1 MTAKEGDKME
11 ITDKIVLREADTTTM
26 DDNLPERARVRA
38 CSGTARWRNIAI
50 EQCED
55 EGSLFVGLSCYKS
68 SVETNSG
75 DISMQIRIEDVP
87 VLIQAMQQAY
97 EKQVIKEHQT
107 KWRNNN
113 D

>member
-1 MTAKEGDKME
+1 ME
-11 ITDKIVLREADTTTM
+11 ITDKIVMREADTTTM
-26 DDNLPERARVRA
+26 DNNLPERVGVRA
-38 CSGTARWRNIAI
+38 CTDVARWRNIAI

-55 EGSLFVGLSCYKS
+55 EGRLFVGLSCHKS
-68 SVETNSG
+68 SIETNSG

-107 KWRNNN
+107 KWSNNN